1 MFDPLSLFHPSLICP
16 DKAGAYLRRAH
27 HGTALQREA
36 PSLGR
41 QILDKDSH
49 EHSSLHL
56 MELNMA
62 VKSVIAQA
70 PDVLNDWLNFVLF
83 LKQILFKIF
92 VQSIVNLFFK
102 MFLNDDYSS

>member
-1 MFDPLSLFHPSLICP
+1 MFVPLSLFHPSLICLV
-16 DKAGAYLRRAH
+16 KAGAYLRRAH

-36 PSLGR
+36 PSLGC
-41 QILDKDSH
+41 QILDWDSH
-49 EHSSLHL
+49 EHSSLHQ

-70 PDVLNDWLNFVLF
+70 PDVLNVWLNFVLF

-92 VQSIVNLFFK
+92 VQSIVNLFLK
-102 MFLNDDYSS
+102 MLVE